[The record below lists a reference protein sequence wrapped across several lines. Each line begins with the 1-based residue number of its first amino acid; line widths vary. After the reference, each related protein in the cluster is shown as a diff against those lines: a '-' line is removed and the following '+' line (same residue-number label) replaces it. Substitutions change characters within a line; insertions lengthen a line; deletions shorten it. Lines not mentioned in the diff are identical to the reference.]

1 MSSFAGL
8 TGDSGKSDEI
18 ESENQCRNK
27 RKKLRQLREK
37 LCNSDVSKQEELEV
51 KIKILE
57 IQIDEW
63 EEKQKAPTKKQG
75 KQKKNRDAENKRK
88 RENKKKKE
96 EDELLER
103 ESAKNREYWKKYNAE
118 KERDR
123 ERQRDREKRERKR
136 RTEERKR
143 WEEEADKRKAQDRWR
158 NTEQRW
164 ERERRNQ
171 MSHKPIDPVTDLFE
185 RCKITDNPSDIR
197 ELYTRYDKKKYHKL
211 TIKYH
216 PDKSSYHVGYITAL
230 NRIKDKHNPVQVKHD
245 ETWTK

>member
-1 MSSFAGL
+1 MSTFAGL

-18 ESENQCRNK
+18 ETENQCRNK
-27 RKKLRQLREK
+27 RKKLCQLREK
-37 LCNSDVSKQEELEV
+37 LSASGDSKKEELEV

-63 EEKQKAPTKKQG
+63 EEKQRGPTEKQS
-75 KQKKNRDAENKRK
+75 KQKKKSTGDKRK
-88 RENKKKKE
+88 KE
-96 EDELLER
+96 TLRRWKQEDELLER

-118 KERDR
+118 KERQR
-123 ERQRDREKRERKR
+123 ERQREKESRERKK

-143 WEEEADKRKAQDRWR
+143 REEEADKRKAQDRWR

-164 ERERRNQ
+164 ERERREQ
-171 MSHKPIDPVTDLFE
+171 HTSKPTDFVTDLFE
-185 RCKITDNPSDIR
+185 RCEITDNPSDIR
-197 ELYTRYDKKKYHKL
+197 ELYTWYDKKKYHKL

-216 PDKSSYHVGYITAL
+216 PDKSTYHVGYITAL
-230 NRIKDKHNPVQVKHD
+230 NRVKDKYNPIQVKHD

>member
-1 MSSFAGL
+1 MSTFAGL

-18 ESENQCRNK
+18 ETENQCRNK

-37 LCNSDVSKQEELEV
+37 LSTSDDSKQEELNV

-63 EEKQKAPTKKQG
+63 EEKLKGPTEKPS
-75 KQKKNRDAENKRK
+75 KQKKSRNTENKRK
-88 RENKKKKE
+88 RKEKRE

-103 ESAKNREYWKKYNAE
+103 ESAKNREYWKKYDAE
-118 KERDR
+118 KERQR
-123 ERQRDREKRERKR
+123 ERERRERER
-136 RTEERKR
+136 RAEERKR

-164 ERERRNQ
+164 ERERRQQ
-171 MSHKPIDPVTDLFE
+171 MSRKPIDPVTDLFE

-230 NRIKDKHNPVQVKHD
+230 NRIKDKHNPIQVKHD

>member
-1 MSSFAGL
+1 MSTFAGL

-18 ESENQCRNK
+18 ETENQCRNK
-27 RKKLRQLREK
+27 RKKLCQLREK
-37 LCNSDVSKQEELEV
+37 LSASGDSKKEELEV

-63 EEKQKAPTKKQG
+63 EEKQRGPTEKQR
-75 KQKKNRDAENKRK
+75 KQKKKSTGEKRK
-88 RENKKKKE
+88 REKKKRE

-118 KERDR
+118 KERQR
-123 ERQRDREKRERKR
+123 ERQREKESRERKK

-143 WEEEADKRKAQDRWR
+143 REEEADKRKAQDRWR

-164 ERERRNQ
+164 ERERREQ
-171 MSHKPIDPVTDLFE
+171 HTSKPTDFVTDLFE
-185 RCKITDNPSDIR
+185 RCEITDNPSDIR
-197 ELYTRYDKKKYHKL
+197 ELYTWYDKKKYHKL